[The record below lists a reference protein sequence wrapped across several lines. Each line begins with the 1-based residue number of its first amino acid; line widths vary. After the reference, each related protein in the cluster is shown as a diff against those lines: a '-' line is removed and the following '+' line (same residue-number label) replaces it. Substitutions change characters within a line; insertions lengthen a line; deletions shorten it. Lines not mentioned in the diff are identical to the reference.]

1 MEKIDNMRIQ
11 KQTNAIRNYNS
22 NYVAT
27 IYVTIKKNIK
37 MHNWKYN
44 FTSRDT
50 SFQLNT
56 QTISMS

>member
-1 MEKIDNMRIQ
+1 MRIQ